1 LDVTGFSKVKFFGV
15 MAMTKVSRFGLA
27 ATIGISVMFLSS
39 LCPAKESGFRWLVS
53 DSAVAGTELKIL
65 WQYNIPLR
73 DGETLEQLRIFSGR
87 LYGMSSRNY
96 LTCIDRKNG
105 RVVFSSF
112 IASAGLP
119 VSRLERYKDM
129 LITVIG
135 NKLVEINPEFGTEHS
150 RMDVVYGITCP
161 VVRNKSYFYV
171 GGADKRVHALRS
183 RDKVQ
188 VFKVAAQNNS
198 AIVSIV
204 ADDKFVV
211 FGTDAG
217 NVISILPNRP
227 KKLWQFDVPGRIAGE
242 LVRDGNWL
250 LLASEDTRVYK
261 LDILKGKMAWAYQA
275 EAILDRAPQV
285 GKSVVYQYVRDVGL
299 TAIDKDK
306 GTFLWQVPG
315 GDGVVAEAGNRAY
328 VMTGAG
334 TLVVMDTSRR
344 KQLYVVGLGAASR
357 YATNTLDSKI
367 YVADETGRLACLEPA
382 E

>member
-1 LDVTGFSKVKFFGV
+1 MTGFSKVKFFGV
-15 MAMTKVSRFGLA
+15 MKMTKVSQFRLA
-27 ATIGISVMFLSS
+27 AAIGLLVTFLPGA
-39 LCPAKESGFRWLVS
+39 CPAKESGSRWLVS

-73 DGETLEQLRIFSGR
+73 DGETLEQLMIFGSR

-96 LTCIDRKNG
+96 LTCLDRKNG
-105 RVVFSSF
+105 RVIFSSF
-112 IASAGLP
+112 IATAGLP
-119 VSRLERYKDM
+119 VSKLKQYKDV

-150 RMDVVYGITCP
+150 RIDVVYGITCP
-161 VVRNKSYFYV
+161 VVRNESYFYF

-183 RDKVQ
+183 KDKVQ
-188 VFKVAAQNNS
+188 VFKVAAQNDS
-198 AIVSIV
+198 AIVSVV

-217 NVISILPNRP
+217 NVISILPDRP

-250 LLASEDTRVYK
+250 LLASEDTRLYK
-261 LDILKGKMAWAYQA
+261 LDIIRGEMAWAYQT

-306 GTFLWQVPG
+306 GTLLWQVSG
-315 GDGVVAEAGNRAY
+315 GCGMVAEAGDRTY

-334 TLVVMDTSRR
+334 TLVVMDNSRR
-344 KQLYVVGLGAASR
+344 KQLYVVALRGASR

>member
-1 LDVTGFSKVKFFGV
+1 MAGFLKVKFFGV
-15 MAMTKVSRFGLA
+15 MKMTKVSRFGLP
-27 ATIGISVMFLSS
+27 ATIGLLVMFLSS
-39 LCPAKESGFRWLVS
+39 LCPAKESGFRWLVG

-73 DGETLEQLRIFSGR
+73 DGETLGQLMIFGGR
-87 LYGMSSRNY
+87 LYGVSDRNY
-96 LTCIDRKNG
+96 LTCLDRKDG
-105 RVVFSSF
+105 RVIFSSF

-119 VSRLERYKDM
+119 VSRLGQYKDV

-135 NKLVEINPEFGTEHS
+135 NKLVEINPEFGTERS
-150 RMDVVYGITCP
+150 RMDVVYGVTCP
-161 VVRNKSYFYV
+161 VVRNESYFYV

-183 RDKVQ
+183 KDKVQ
-188 VFKVAAQNNS
+188 VFEVAAKNNS

-217 NVISILPNRP
+217 NVISILPDRP
-227 KKLWQFDVPGRIAGE
+227 RKLWQFDVPGRIAGE

-250 LLASEDTRVYK
+250 LLASEDTRLYK
-261 LDILKGKMAWAYQA
+261 LDIIRGKMAWAYQT

-306 GTFLWQVPG
+306 GTLLWQVSG
-315 GDGVVAEAGNRAY
+315 GCGMVAEAGDRAY

-334 TLVVMDTSRR
+334 TLVVMDNSRR
-344 KQLYVVGLGAASR
+344 KQLYVVAPGGASR

>member
-1 LDVTGFSKVKFFGV
+1 MKVKFFGV
-15 MAMTKVSRFGLA
+15 MKMTKVSRFGLA
-27 ATIGISVMFLSS
+27 ATLGLLVMFLSS

-73 DGETLEQLRIFSGR
+73 DGETLGQLMILGGR
-87 LYGMSSRNY
+87 LYGLSDRNY
-96 LTCIDRKNG
+96 LTCLDRKDG
-105 RVVFSSF
+105 RVIFSSF

-119 VSRLERYKDM
+119 VSRLGHYNDV

-135 NKLVEINPEFGTEHS
+135 NKLVEINPEFGTERS

-161 VVRNKSYFYV
+161 AVRNESYFYI

-183 RDKVQ
+183 KDKVQ
-188 VFKVAAQNNS
+188 VFEVAAQNNS

-217 NVISILPNRP
+217 NVISILPDRP
-227 KKLWQFDVPGRIAGE
+227 RKLWQFDVPGRIAGD

-250 LLASEDTRVYK
+250 LLASEDTRLYK
-261 LDILKGKMAWAYQA
+261 LDIIRGKMAWTYQT

-285 GKSVVYQYVRDVGL
+285 GKSIVYQYVRDVGL
-299 TAIDKDK
+299 TAIDNDK
-306 GTFLWQVPG
+306 GTFLWQVSG
-315 GDGVVAEAGNRAY
+315 GTGMVAEAGDRTY

-334 TLVVMDTSRR
+334 TLVAMDNSRR
-344 KQLYVVGLGAASR
+344 KQLYAIEPGGASR